1 MCGIMRTND
10 TEKLIICPPYPS
22 KKKYGRQPATAKKKM
37 SMIILCNSCHC
48 FHIHTTGSYNK
59 TMIYGLPVIDG
70 AWE

>member
-22 KKKYGRQPATAKKKM
+22 KKKYGRQPATAKKM